1 MAAKVTKK
9 TKTVAT
15 KGQDTNLKKMTVKEL
30 KERLNAYGLE
40 ATGLKPE
47 LLKRLETFLT
57 SSMMQTTT
65 NGSGGDDDG
74 ENDLNIETLREKD
87 RERHQKKG
95 RRRRKKKLRER
106 EKNREAPPV
115 APNTIAIRF
124 FFWSSFVSV
133 SFVDATATAT
143 ATARRR
149 RRSRREGLL
158 DDDDEVALNEG
169 AATERIVTVLK
180 R

>member
-15 KGQDTNLKKMTVKEL
+15 KGQDENLKKMTVKEL

-65 NGSGGDDDG
+65 NGSGGDGDDG
-74 ENDLNIETLREKD
+74 ENDLNIETLRDEAKKKAEDAIAKFEMKNKEEDDEDEKPRKRVITEED
-87 RERHQKKG
+87 HLPTNVAAEERRRVVKKEDEG
-95 RRRRKKKLRER
+95 EALWRRRRPRGGGK
-106 EKNREAPPV
+106 
-115 APNTIAIRF
+115 
-124 FFWSSFVSV
+124 
-133 SFVDATATAT
+133 
-143 ATARRR
+143 
-149 RRSRREGLL
+149 
-158 DDDDEVALNEG
+158 
-169 AATERIVTVLK
+169 
-180 R
+180 